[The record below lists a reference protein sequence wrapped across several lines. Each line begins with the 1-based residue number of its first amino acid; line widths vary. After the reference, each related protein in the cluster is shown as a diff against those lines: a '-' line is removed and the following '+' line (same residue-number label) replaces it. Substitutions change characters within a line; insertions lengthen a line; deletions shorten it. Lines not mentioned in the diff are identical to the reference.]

1 LLSRDFRDNEAR
13 MAKTGGDVLVETL
26 IRWGVGVVFGLPGD
40 GINGIM
46 EALRT
51 RQEQIRFVQVRH
63 EEAAAFAACG
73 YAKMTGKLG
82 CCLATSGPGGL
93 HLLTGLYDAK
103 MDRAPV
109 LAITGMPY
117 HDLIDTETQQD
128 VALDRVFADVA
139 AFNTR
144 IMGPTHIENAV
155 TQACRTALADRA
167 VAHVAVPLNF
177 QSQAM
182 QEATDSKRNVAHH
195 VSYAFDRNI
204 VIPAAEELDRAA
216 GWLNRGNRIVI
227 LAGQGALGARAEL
240 TALSER
246 LQAPVAKALLGKAAF
261 PDDHP
266 NCTGGLGHLGTEP
279 SQRALEQ
286 CDTLLI
292 VGSNFPYIEYYPKP
306 GQARA
311 IQIDIEAARIGL
323 RYPVEVGLVGDAAA
337 TMEALLTRIDERRD
351 RDFLAHVQ
359 SIKRAWDKQ
368 QDKLAS
374 VPGKPLKPQTVAR
387 AISDGIAENAIVV
400 TDSGSN
406 TMFAARFIEIRGNRR
421 FTVSGT
427 LASMGCGVPYAIAAA
442 IAHPGRQV
450 VAFVG
455 DGGLSMLMGDL
466 ATCAKYGLPVKI
478 VVLKNNSLG
487 QIKWE
492 QLFFSGNPEFG
503 CDLQPIEFAKVAEAC
518 GLKGIS
524 VDDPV
529 NCEEAVEALL
539 RHEGPALLEAV
550 VDPDEPFLSPVPIKE
565 EIENLEKALKRGT
578 PHAERIRQL
587 YNERASPK
595 IEEKVE

>member
-1 LLSRDFRDNEAR
+1 
-13 MAKTGGDVLVETL
+13 MAKTGGDVLIETL
-26 IRWGVGVVFGLPGD
+26 IRWGVDVVFGLPGD

-51 RQEQIRFVQVRH
+51 RQEQIRFVQMRH

-139 AFNTR
+139 VFNTR
-144 IMGPTHIENAV
+144 VMGPTHIENAV
-155 TQACRTALADRA
+155 TQACRTALAVRG

-177 QSQAM
+177 QSQEMVKA
-182 QEATDSKRNVAHH
+182 QASKRNVAHH
-195 VSYAFDRNI
+195 VSYASGRSV
-204 VIPAAEELDRAA
+204 VIPGAAELDRAA
-216 GWLNRGNRIVI
+216 DWLNRGNRIVI

-240 TALSER
+240 MALSER

-266 NCTGGLGHLGTEP
+266 NCTGGVGHLGTEP

-292 VGSNFPYIEYYPKP
+292 VGSGFPYIEYYPKP

-311 IQIDIEAARIGL
+311 IQIDIDAARIGL
-323 RYPVEVGLVGDAAA
+323 RHPVEVGLVGDAAA
-337 TMEALLTRIDERRD
+337 TIAALLPRIDDRRD
-351 RDFLAHVQ
+351 HEFLARIQ
-359 SIKRAWDKQ
+359 SLKRAWNAQ
-368 QDKLAS
+368 QDKLADI
-374 VPGKPLKPQTVAR
+374 PGKPLKPQTVAR
-387 AISDGIAENAIVV
+387 AVSDGIADDAIVV

-406 TMFAARFIEIRGNRR
+406 TMFAARFIEMRGERR
-421 FTVSGT
+421 FAVSGT

-442 IAHPGRQV
+442 LAHPGRQV
-450 VAFVG
+450 IAFVG

-466 ATCAKYGLPVKI
+466 ATCAKYLLPVKI
-478 VVLKNNSLG
+478 VVVKNNSLG

-503 CDLQPIEFAKVAEAC
+503 CELQPIDFAKVAEAC

-524 VDDPV
+524 VDDPAE
-529 NCEEAVEALL
+529 CEIAVETLL
-539 RHEGPALLEAV
+539 RHDGPALLEAT

-565 EIENLEKALKRGT
+565 EVENFEKALKRGT

-595 IEEKVE
+595 IEEPVG

>member
-1 LLSRDFRDNEAR
+1 
-13 MAKTGGDVLVETL
+13 MAKTGGDILVETL
-26 IRWGVGVVFGLPGD
+26 IRWGVDVVFGLPGD

-51 RQEQIRFVQVRH
+51 RQEQIRFIQVRH

-109 LAITGMPY
+109 IAITGMPY
-117 HDLIDTETQQD
+117 HDLIDTQTQQD
-128 VALDRVFADVA
+128 VALDRVFTDVA

-144 IMGPTHIENAV
+144 VMGPTHIENAV
-155 TQACRTALADRA
+155 TQACRTALADRG
-167 VAHVAVPLNF
+167 VAHVAVPLDF
-177 QSQAM
+177 QGQGIE
-182 QEATDSKRNVAHH
+182 EATDSKRNVAHH
-195 VSYAFDRNI
+195 VSYEFGDSI

-216 GWLNRGNRIVI
+216 EWLNRGNRIVI
-227 LAGQGALGARAEL
+227 LAGAGALGARAEL
-240 TALSER
+240 MALSER

-286 CDTLLI
+286 CDTLII

-311 IQIDIEAARIGL
+311 IQIDIDAARIGL
-323 RYPVEVGLVGDAAA
+323 RHPVEVGLVGDAAA
-337 TMEALLTRIDERRD
+337 TIEALLTRIDDRRD
-351 RDFLAHVQ
+351 HEFLAHIQ
-359 SIKRAWDKQ
+359 SLKRAWDKQ

-374 VPGKPLKPQTVAR
+374 IPGKPLKPQTIAR
-387 AISDGIAENAIVV
+387 ALSDGIADDAIVV
-400 TDSGSN
+400 TDSGTN
-406 TMFAARFIEIRGNRR
+406 TMFAARFIEMRGERR

-427 LASMGCGVPYAIAAA
+427 LAAMGCGVPYAIAAA
-442 IAHPGRQV
+442 IAHPNRQV

-466 ATCAKYGLPVKI
+466 ATCAKYALPVKI
-478 VVLKNNSLG
+478 VVVKNNSLG

-492 QLFFSGNPEFG
+492 QLFFVGNPEFG
-503 CDLQPIEFAKVAEAC
+503 CELQPIDFVKVAEAC

-524 VDDPV
+524 VDDPAD
-529 NCEEAVEALL
+529 CEEAVEMLL

-550 VDPDEPFLSPVPIKE
+550 TDPDEPFLSPVPIKE
-565 EIENLEKALKRGT
+565 EVENFEKALKRGT
-578 PHAERIRQL
+578 PHAERIREL

-595 IEEKVE
+595 IEDKVG

>member
-1 LLSRDFRDNEAR
+1 
-13 MAKTGGDVLVETL
+13 MAKTGGDILVETL
-26 IRWGVGVVFGLPGD
+26 IRWGVDVVFGLPGD

-51 RQEQIRFVQVRH
+51 RQEQIRFIQVRH

-109 LAITGMPY
+109 IAITGMPC
-117 HDLIDTETQQD
+117 HDLVDTQTQQD
-128 VALDRVFADVA
+128 VALDRVFTDVA

-144 IMGPTHIENAV
+144 AMGPTHIENAV
-155 TQACRTALADRA
+155 TQACRTALADRG
-167 VAHVAVPLNF
+167 VAHVAVPLDF
-177 QSQAM
+177 QSQEM
-182 QEATDSKRNVAHH
+182 DEATDSKRNVAHH
-195 VSYAFDRNI
+195 VSYEFGDSI
-204 VIPAAEELDRAA
+204 VIPTAEELDRAA
-216 GWLNRGNRIVI
+216 EWLNRGNRIVI
-227 LAGQGALGARAEL
+227 LAGAGALGARAEL
-240 TALSER
+240 MALSER

-311 IQIDIEAARIGL
+311 IQIDIDAARIGL
-323 RYPVEVGLVGDAAA
+323 RHPVEVGLVGDAAA
-337 TMEALLTRIDERRD
+337 TIEALLTRIDDRRD
-351 RDFLAHVQ
+351 HEFLAHMQ
-359 SIKRAWDKQ
+359 ALKRAWDKQ

-374 VPGKPLKPQTVAR
+374 IPGKPLKPQTVAR
-387 AISDGIAENAIVV
+387 ALSDGIAEDAIVV
-400 TDSGSN
+400 TDSGTN
-406 TMFAARFIEIRGNRR
+406 TMFAARFIEMRGERR

-442 IAHPGRQV
+442 IAHPNRQV

-466 ATCAKYGLPVKI
+466 VTCAKYALPVKI
-478 VVLKNNSLG
+478 VVVKNNSLG

-492 QLFFSGNPEFG
+492 QLFFVGNPEFG
-503 CDLQPIEFAKVAEAC
+503 CELQPIDFAKVAEAC

-529 NCEEAVEALL
+529 DCEEAVETLL
-539 RHEGPALLEAV
+539 RHDGPALLEAV
-550 VDPDEPFLSPVPIKE
+550 TDPDEPFLSPVPIKE
-565 EIENLEKALKRGT
+565 EVENFKKALKRGT
-578 PHAERIRQL
+578 PHAERIREL
-587 YNERASPK
+587 YNQRASPK
-595 IEEKVE
+595 IEEKVG

>member
-1 LLSRDFRDNEAR
+1 
-13 MAKTGGDVLVETL
+13 MAKTGGDLLVETL
-26 IRWGVGVVFGLPGD
+26 IRWGVDVVFGLPGD

-51 RQEQIRFVQVRH
+51 RQDQIRFIQVRH

-73 YAKMTGKLG
+73 YAKMTGRLG

-144 IMGPTHIENAV
+144 VMGPTHIENAI

-167 VAHVAVPLNF
+167 VAHVAVPVNF
-177 QSQAM
+177 QSQEMEKAH
-182 QEATDSKRNVAHH
+182 ASKRNVAHH
-195 VSYAFDRNI
+195 VSFASGRN
-204 VIPAAEELDRAA
+204 VVVPCAAELDRAA
-216 GWLNRGNRIVI
+216 EWLNRGNRIAI

-240 TALSER
+240 MALSER
-246 LQAPVAKALLGKAAF
+246 LQAPIAKALLGKAAF

-266 NCTGGLGHLGTEP
+266 NCTGGVGHLGTEP

-292 VGSNFPYIEYYPKP
+292 VGSGFPYIEYYPKP

-311 IQIDIEAARIGL
+311 IQVDIDAARIGL

-337 TMEALLTRIDERRD
+337 TIEALLPRLDERRD
-351 RDFLAHVQ
+351 RAFLTHIQ
-359 SIKRAWDKQ
+359 SLKRAWNEQ
-368 QDKLAS
+368 QDKLANIQA
-374 VPGKPLKPQTVAR
+374 KPLKPQTVAR
-387 AISDGIAENAIVV
+387 ALSDRMADDAIVV
-400 TDSGSN
+400 TDSGTN
-406 TMFAARFIEIRGNRR
+406 TMFAARFIEMRGERR
-421 FTVSGT
+421 FAVSGT
-427 LASMGCGVPYAIAAA
+427 LASMGCGIPYAVAAA
-442 IAHPGRQV
+442 IANPGRQV

-466 ATCAKYGLPVKI
+466 ATCAKYRLLVKI
-478 VVLKNNSLG
+478 VVVKNNSLG

-492 QLFFSGNPEFG
+492 QLFFVGNPEFG
-503 CDLQPIEFAKVAEAC
+503 CELQPIDFAKVAEAC
-518 GLKGIS
+518 GLKGLS
-524 VDDPV
+524 VEDSGD
-529 NCEEAVEALL
+529 CGRAVDALL
-539 RHEGPALLEAV
+539 RHDGPALLEAT

-565 EIENLEKALKRGT
+565 EVENFEKALKRGT

-595 IEEKVE
+595 IAEPVG

>member
-1 LLSRDFRDNEAR
+1 
-13 MAKTGGDVLVETL
+13 MAKTGGDILVETL
-26 IRWGVGVVFGLPGD
+26 IRWGVDVVFGLPGD

-51 RQEQIRFVQVRH
+51 RQEQIRFIQVRH

-109 LAITGMPY
+109 IAITGMPY
-117 HDLIDTETQQD
+117 HDLIDTQTQQD
-128 VALDRVFADVA
+128 VALDRVFTDVA

-155 TQACRTALADRA
+155 TQACRTALADRG
-167 VAHVAVPLNF
+167 VAHVAVPLDF
-177 QSQAM
+177 QG
-182 QEATDSKRNVAHH
+182 QEIEAATDSKRNVAHH
-195 VSYAFDRNI
+195 VSYEFGDSI

-216 GWLNRGNRIVI
+216 EWLNRGNRIVI
-227 LAGQGALGARAEL
+227 LAGAGALGARAEL
-240 TALSER
+240 MALSER

-286 CDTLLI
+286 CDTLII

-311 IQIDIEAARIGL
+311 IQIDIDAARIGL
-323 RYPVEVGLVGDAAA
+323 RHPVEVGLVGDAAA
-337 TMEALLTRIDERRD
+337 TIEALLTRIDDRRD
-351 RDFLAHVQ
+351 HEFLAHIQ
-359 SIKRAWDKQ
+359 SLRRAWDKQ

-374 VPGKPLKPQTVAR
+374 IPGKPLKPQTVAR
-387 AISDGIAENAIVV
+387 AVSDGIADDAIVV
-400 TDSGSN
+400 TDSGTN
-406 TMFAARFIEIRGNRR
+406 TMFAARFIEMRGERR

-427 LASMGCGVPYAIAAA
+427 LAAMGCGVPYAIAAA
-442 IAHPGRQV
+442 IAHPNRQV

-466 ATCAKYGLPVKI
+466 ATCAKYALPVKI
-478 VVLKNNSLG
+478 VVVKNNSLG

-492 QLFFSGNPEFG
+492 QLFFVGNPEFG
-503 CDLQPIEFAKVAEAC
+503 CELQPIDFAKVAEAC

-529 NCEEAVEALL
+529 DCEEAVEALL
-539 RHEGPALLEAV
+539 RHDGPALLEAV
-550 VDPDEPFLSPVPIKE
+550 TDPEEPFLSPVPIKE
-565 EIENLEKALKRGT
+565 EVENFEKALKRGT
-578 PHAERIRQL
+578 PHAERIREL

-595 IEEKVE
+595 IEEKVG

>member
-1 LLSRDFRDNEAR
+1 MVN
-13 MAKTGGDVLVETL
+13 TGGDVLIETL
-26 IRWGVGVVFGLPGD
+26 IRWGVNVMFGLPGD

-51 RQEQIRFVQVRH
+51 RQEQIRFVQMRH

-109 LAITGMPY
+109 IAITGMPF

-128 VALDRVFADVA
+128 VALDRVFTDVA

-144 IMGPTHIENAV
+144 VMGPTHIESAV

-167 VAHVAVPLNF
+167 VAHVAVPTDF
-177 QSQAM
+177 QSQDM
-182 QEATDSKRNVAHH
+182 ELATNSKRNVAHH
-195 VSYAFDRNI
+195 VSYELSRNI
-204 VIPAAEELDRAA
+204 VVPGAEELDRAA
-216 GWLNRGNRIVI
+216 GWLNRGNRIVM
-227 LAGQGALGARAEL
+227 LVGQGALGARAEVM
-240 TALSER
+240 ALSER
-246 LQAPVAKALLGKAAF
+246 LQAPVAKALLGKAAL

-266 NCTGGLGHLGTEP
+266 NCTGGVGHLGTEP
-279 SQRALEQ
+279 SQRALER

-292 VGSNFPYIEYYPKP
+292 VGSGFPYIEYYPKP

-311 IQIDIEAARIGL
+311 IQIDIDAARIGL

-337 TMEALLTRIDERRD
+337 TIEALLTRIDD
-351 RDFLAHVQ
+351 RKDREFLLHIQ
-359 SIKRAWDKQ
+359 GLKRAWDKQ
-368 QDKLAS
+368 QDRLAS
-374 VPGKPLKPQTVAR
+374 IPGKPLKPQTVAR
-387 AISDGIAENAIVV
+387 AVSDSIADNAIVV
-400 TDSGSN
+400 TDSGTN
-406 TMFAARFIEIRGNRR
+406 TMFAARFIAMRGERR

-442 IAHPGRQV
+442 IANPGRQI

-466 ATCAKYGLPVKI
+466 ATCAKYALPVKV

-492 QLFFSGNPEFG
+492 QLFFAGNPEFG
-503 CDLQPIEFAKVAEAC
+503 CELHPIDFAKVAEAC
-518 GLKGIS
+518 GLKGLS

-539 RHEGPALLEAV
+539 RHDGPALLEAV
-550 VDPDEPFLSPVPIKE
+550 TDPDEPFLSPVPIKE
-565 EIENLEKALKRGT
+565 EIENFKKALKLGT
-578 PHAERIRQL
+578 PHAERIRRL

>member
-1 LLSRDFRDNEAR
+1 
-13 MAKTGGDVLVETL
+13 MAKTGGDILVETL
-26 IRWGVGVVFGLPGD
+26 IRWGVDVVFGLPGD

-51 RQEQIRFVQVRH
+51 RQEQIRFIQVRH

-109 LAITGMPY
+109 IAITGMPY
-117 HDLIDTETQQD
+117 HDLIDTQTQQD
-128 VALDRVFADVA
+128 VALDRVFTDVA

-144 IMGPTHIENAV
+144 VMGPTHIENAV
-155 TQACRTALADRA
+155 TQACRTALADRG
-167 VAHVAVPLNF
+167 VAHVAVPLDF
-177 QSQAM
+177 QG
-182 QEATDSKRNVAHH
+182 QEIEAATDSKRNVAHH
-195 VSYAFDRNI
+195 VSYEFGDSI

-216 GWLNRGNRIVI
+216 EWLNRGNRIVI
-227 LAGQGALGARAEL
+227 LAGAGALGARAEL
-240 TALSER
+240 MALSER

-286 CDTLLI
+286 CDTLII

-311 IQIDIEAARIGL
+311 IQIDIDAARIGL
-323 RYPVEVGLVGDAAA
+323 RHPVEVGLVGDAAA
-337 TMEALLTRIDERRD
+337 TIEALLTRIDDRRD
-351 RDFLAHVQ
+351 HEFLAHIQ
-359 SIKRAWDKQ
+359 SLRRAWDKQ

-374 VPGKPLKPQTVAR
+374 IPGKPLKPQTVAR
-387 AISDGIAENAIVV
+387 AVSDGIADDAIVV
-400 TDSGSN
+400 TDSGTN
-406 TMFAARFIEIRGNRR
+406 TMFAARFIEMRGERR

-427 LASMGCGVPYAIAAA
+427 LAAMGCGVPYAIAAA
-442 IAHPGRQV
+442 IAHPNRQV

-466 ATCAKYGLPVKI
+466 ATCAKYALPVKI
-478 VVLKNNSLG
+478 VVVKNNSLG

-492 QLFFSGNPEFG
+492 QLFFVGNPEFG
-503 CDLQPIEFAKVAEAC
+503 CELQPIDFVKVAEAC

-524 VDDPV
+524 VDDPAD
-529 NCEEAVEALL
+529 CEEAVEMLL

-550 VDPDEPFLSPVPIKE
+550 TDPDEPFLSPVPIKE
-565 EIENLEKALKRGT
+565 EVENFEKALKRGT
-578 PHAERIRQL
+578 PHAERIREL

-595 IEEKVE
+595 IEDKVG

>member
-1 LLSRDFRDNEAR
+1 
-13 MAKTGGDVLVETL
+13 MAKTGGDILVETL
-26 IRWGVGVVFGLPGD
+26 IRWGVDVVFGLPGD

-51 RQEQIRFVQVRH
+51 RQEQIRFIQVRH

-109 LAITGMPY
+109 IAITGMPY
-117 HDLIDTETQQD
+117 HDLIDTQTQQD
-128 VALDRVFADVA
+128 VALDRVFTDVA

-144 IMGPTHIENAV
+144 VMGPTHIENAV
-155 TQACRTALADRA
+155 TQACRTALADRG
-167 VAHVAVPLNF
+167 VAHVAVPLDF
-177 QSQAM
+177 QG
-182 QEATDSKRNVAHH
+182 QEIEAATDSKRNVAHH
-195 VSYAFDRNI
+195 VSYEFGDSI

-216 GWLNRGNRIVI
+216 EWLNRGNRIVI
-227 LAGQGALGARAEL
+227 LAGAGALGARAEL
-240 TALSER
+240 MALSER

-286 CDTLLI
+286 CDTLII

-311 IQIDIEAARIGL
+311 IQIDIDAARIGL
-323 RYPVEVGLVGDAAA
+323 RHPVEVGLVGDAAA
-337 TMEALLTRIDERRD
+337 TIEALLTRIDDRRD
-351 RDFLAHVQ
+351 HEFLAHIQ
-359 SIKRAWDKQ
+359 SLKRAWDKQ

-374 VPGKPLKPQTVAR
+374 IPGKPLKPQTIAR
-387 AISDGIAENAIVV
+387 ALSDGIADDAIVV
-400 TDSGSN
+400 TDSGTN
-406 TMFAARFIEIRGNRR
+406 TMFAARFIEMRGARR

-442 IAHPGRQV
+442 IADPGRQV
-450 VAFVG
+450 IAFVG

-466 ATCAKYGLPVKI
+466 ATCAKYALPVKI
-478 VVLKNNSLG
+478 VVVKNNSLG

-492 QLFFSGNPEFG
+492 QLFFVGNPEFG
-503 CDLQPIEFAKVAEAC
+503 CELQPIDFAKVAEAC

-529 NCEEAVEALL
+529 DCEEAVEALL
-539 RHEGPALLEAV
+539 RHDGPALLEAV
-550 VDPDEPFLSPVPIKE
+550 TDPDEPFLSPVPIKE
-565 EIENLEKALKRGT
+565 EVENFEKALKRGT
-578 PHAERIRQL
+578 PHAERIREL

-595 IEEKVE
+595 IEEKVG

>member
-1 LLSRDFRDNEAR
+1 
-13 MAKTGGDVLVETL
+13 MAKTGGDVLIETL
-26 IRWGVGVVFGLPGD
+26 IRWGVDVVFGLPGD

-51 RQEQIRFVQVRH
+51 RQEQIRFIQMRH

-73 YAKMTGKLG
+73 YAKMTGRLG

-109 LAITGMPY
+109 VAITGLPY
-117 HDLIDTETQQD
+117 HDLIDTHTQQD
-128 VALDRVFADVA
+128 VALDRIFTDVA

-155 TQACRTALADRA
+155 TQACRTALAERA
-167 VAHVAVPLNF
+167 VAHVAVPVDF
-177 QSQAM
+177 QSQPMEA
-182 QEATDSKRNVAHH
+182 ATDSRRNVAHH
-195 VSYAFDRNI
+195 VSYAFGRSI
-204 VIPAAEELDRAA
+204 LVPAAEELDRAA
-216 GWLNRGNRIVI
+216 GWLNRGNRVVI
-227 LAGQGALGARAEL
+227 LAGAGALGARAEL
-240 TALSER
+240 MALSER

-266 NCTGGLGHLGTEP
+266 HCTGGLGHLGTEP

-311 IQIDIEAARIGL
+311 IQIDIDAARIGL
-323 RYPVEVGLVGDAAA
+323 RHPVEVGLVGDAKA
-337 TMEALLTRIDERRD
+337 TLAALLTRLDNRED
-351 RDFLAHVQ
+351 RDFLSRIQ
-359 SIKRAWDKQ
+359 SLKRAWDRQ

-374 VPGKPLKPQTVAR
+374 IPDKPLKPQAVAR
-387 AISDGIAENAIVV
+387 AVSGGITDDAVVV
-400 TDSGSN
+400 TDSGTN
-406 TMFAARFIEIRGNRR
+406 TMFAARFIAMRGERR

-442 IAHPGRQV
+442 IACPGRQV
-450 VAFVG
+450 IAFVG

-466 ATCAKYGLPVKI
+466 ATCAKYRLPVK
-478 VVLKNNSLG
+478 VVVIKNNSLG

-492 QLFFSGNPEFG
+492 QLFFVGNPEFG
-503 CDLQPIEFAKVAEAC
+503 CELQPIDFAKVAEAC
-518 GLKGIS
+518 GLKGLS
-524 VDDPV
+524 VDDPAD
-529 NCEEAVEALL
+529 CEEAVETLL
-539 RHEGPALLEAV
+539 RHDGPALLEAV
-550 VDPDEPFLSPVPIKE
+550 TDPEEPFLSPVPIKE
-565 EIENLEKALKRGT
+565 EIENFKKALKRGT

-595 IEEKVE
+595 IEETVE

>member
-1 LLSRDFRDNEAR
+1 
-13 MAKTGGDVLVETL
+13 MAKTGGDILVETL
-26 IRWGVGVVFGLPGD
+26 IRWGVDVVFGLPGD

-51 RQEQIRFVQVRH
+51 RQEQIRFIQVRH

-109 LAITGMPY
+109 IAITGMPY
-117 HDLIDTETQQD
+117 HDLIDTQTQQD
-128 VALDRVFADVA
+128 VALDRVFTDVA

-144 IMGPTHIENAV
+144 VMGPTHIENAV
-155 TQACRTALADRA
+155 TQACRTALADRG
-167 VAHVAVPLNF
+167 VAHVAVPLDF
-177 QSQAM
+177 QGQGIE
-182 QEATDSKRNVAHH
+182 EATDSKRNVAHH
-195 VSYAFDRNI
+195 VSYEFGDSI

-216 GWLNRGNRIVI
+216 EWLNRGNRIVI
-227 LAGQGALGARAEL
+227 LAGAGALGARAEL
-240 TALSER
+240 MALSER

-286 CDTLLI
+286 CDTLII

-311 IQIDIEAARIGL
+311 IQIDIDAARIGL
-323 RYPVEVGLVGDAAA
+323 RHPVEVGLVGDAAA
-337 TMEALLTRIDERRD
+337 TIEALLTRIDDRRD
-351 RDFLAHVQ
+351 HEFLAHIQ
-359 SIKRAWDKQ
+359 SLRRAWDKQ

-374 VPGKPLKPQTVAR
+374 IPGKPLKPQTVAR
-387 AISDGIAENAIVV
+387 AVSDGIADDAIVV
-400 TDSGSN
+400 TDSGTN
-406 TMFAARFIEIRGNRR
+406 TMFAARFIEMRGERR

-427 LASMGCGVPYAIAAA
+427 LAAMGCGVPYAIAAA
-442 IAHPGRQV
+442 IAHPNRQV

-466 ATCAKYGLPVKI
+466 ATCAKYALPVKI
-478 VVLKNNSLG
+478 VVVKNNSLG

-492 QLFFSGNPEFG
+492 QLFFVGNPEFG
-503 CDLQPIEFAKVAEAC
+503 CELQPIDFVKVAEAC

-524 VDDPV
+524 VDDPAD
-529 NCEEAVEALL
+529 CEEAVEMLL

-550 VDPDEPFLSPVPIKE
+550 TDPDEPFLSPVPIKE
-565 EIENLEKALKRGT
+565 EVENFEKALKRGT
-578 PHAERIRQL
+578 PHAERIREL

-595 IEEKVE
+595 IEDKVG